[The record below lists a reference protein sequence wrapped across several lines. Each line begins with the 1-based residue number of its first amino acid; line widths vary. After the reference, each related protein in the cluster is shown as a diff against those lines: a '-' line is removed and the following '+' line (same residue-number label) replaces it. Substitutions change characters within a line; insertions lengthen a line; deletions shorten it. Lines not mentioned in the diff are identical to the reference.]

1 MRFRLCIL
9 AILFFALQPDTVFS
23 HPHVFID
30 NSIKIVFGKEGL
42 AGFEVMWIFDEMFSS
57 MLIHDFD
64 KNMNGKF
71 EAAEIEQVKN
81 GAFSNLK
88 KFQYFTY
95 IKINGK
101 PFRVQFVKGF
111 SATIEEDKVSYH
123 FFVPCHVRA
132 ICSFKEVKI
141 SIYDKSFYSCLFLT
155 KSPVSFQNASSY
167 DYQYNIGKNTK
178 EPYYFGQI
186 YPEELTIKFRI
197 KDE

>member
-9 AILFFALQPDTVFS
+9 AILFFASQPDTVFS

-30 NSIKIVFGKEGL
+30 NSIEIVFNKKGL
-42 AGFEVMWIFDEMFSS
+42 AGFEVRWVFDEMFSS
-57 MLIHDFD
+57 MLVHDFD
-64 KNMNGKF
+64 KNINGKF
-71 EAAEIEQVKN
+71 EADEIEQVKN
-81 GAFSNLK
+81 GAFSNLR

-111 SATIEEDKVSYH
+111 SAKIEKDKVSYR
-123 FFVPCHVRA
+123 FFVPCHVQA

-141 SIYDKSFYSCLFLT
+141 SIYDKSFYSSLFLT
-155 KSPVSFQNASSY
+155 KTPVSFQNASSY

-178 EPYYFGQI
+178 EPYCFGQI